1 MSTIV
6 RDYEGNSGNTIL
18 LKGAPERVIAKCANY
33 LNCHNV
39 QKPLNDTE
47 KQKLIS
53 QIQKVASQG
62 YRVLGCAIGTDGGNM
77 KNITEKNCSDLLSD
91 VSKYEELE
99 SGLSFIG
106 YVCIQDPVRPEVYDS
121 IVSCRNAGIN
131 VIMITGDSKETAVA
145 IAQKLNIITAE

>member
-47 KQKLIS
+47 K
-53 QIQKVASQG
+53 
-62 YRVLGCAIGTDGGNM
+62 
-77 KNITEKNCSDLLSD
+77 
-91 VSKYEELE
+91 
-99 SGLSFIG
+99 
-106 YVCIQDPVRPEVYDS
+106 
-121 IVSCRNAGIN
+121 
-131 VIMITGDSKETAVA
+131 
-145 IAQKLNIITAE
+145 